1 MEETLSVRIPRK
13 EFNEINRL
21 MGYKNSSKANLLRE
35 ILSIGIKNKKLE
47 IAIEKFQ
54 KEEVTLTRASEI
66 SGIPLTQFLDIL
78 HKKAI
83 NLHYGIEELREDI
96 ADLIK

>member
-1 MEETLSVRIPRK
+1 MEETLSVRITRK
-13 EFNEINRL
+13 EFNE
-21 MGYKNSSKANLLRE
+21 M
-35 ILSIGIKNKKLE
+35 

-54 KEEVTLTRASEI
+54 KGEVTLTKASEI